1 MTEDI
6 AYRLAVAK
14 RIRVWRVMEDQTQ
27 DDLAAA
33 AGVTRNFVSAIERGA
48 MGLDAARLRRLATAM
63 QMPLADLLADP
74 PGRR

>member
-27 DDLAAA
+27 DDLATA

-74 PGRR
+74 PGGR